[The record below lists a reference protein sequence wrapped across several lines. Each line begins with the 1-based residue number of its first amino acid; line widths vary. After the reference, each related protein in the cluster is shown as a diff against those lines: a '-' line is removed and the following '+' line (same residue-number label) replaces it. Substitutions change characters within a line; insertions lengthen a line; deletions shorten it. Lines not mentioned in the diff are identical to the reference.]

1 MMHAPLLLT
10 PENTFLTMNILGGTS
25 HPAPLD
31 EEVHEHSAWGA
42 YSRLLSFAWRY
53 KIRLAASLVFALL
66 IAASFGAMLVS
77 VGTIIRITFYEPPTE
92 IAAEATVEDPAEKLA
107 NDVARLTNTM
117 RRVVRWAPEG
127 LSQWVYDT
135 ALAMRANRMRA
146 VIVASVLALLLAF
159 VMSSARFLQEYL
171 SGSIGARIT
180 TDLGDAMYENL
191 MRQSVGFFERHSSGE
206 ILARFTNDI
215 FMVNRGLQGV
225 FVKLMREPIKIAV
238 FLAVA
243 LSVDWQLTLVG
254 VCVLPLVLYTL
265 VSIGKRMRS
274 SVSKSLQKI
283 ARMATVVNES
293 IKGIPIIK
301 SYNMEN
307 YEVARVRRE
316 IARLRKFL
324 MRMVTLHAIT
334 GPLTEFL
341 LVLGVVGFVLFSGRR
356 VEAGLLDAGDLVQL
370 YFALA
375 MMLDPVRKLSDV
387 NNLIQTSVA
396 SASRC
401 FQFIDMTP
409 EIQEAPDATPVTP
422 LQHTICFD
430 HVHFSYDGEREA
442 LTDIT
447 VEIRKGEMVALVGPS
462 GAGKSTFIKM
472 LPRFYDPDKGTVYID
487 GKDIRHATLI
497 SLREQM
503 SIVTQDTI
511 LFAESI
517 RDNIAFGRADYD
529 DKRVRDAATAAYAD
543 QFIKTL
549 PAGYDTVIGES
560 GCNLSGGQR
569 QRLAI
574 ARAII
579 KDPALLILDEATS
592 SLDTESERL
601 IQEALDHFVE
611 GRTTIVI
618 AHRLSTIQR
627 ADRILVMD
635 NGRIVE
641 QGTMEALLARDSLY
655 RRLHDTQFNTNRNG
669 Q

>member
-1 MMHAPLLLT
+1 MITSPLRNL
-10 PENTFLTMNILGGTS
+10 ENTFRHMNIPGGKVDSAPFSGNATS
-25 HPAPLD
+25 R
-31 EEVHEHSAWGA
+31 SAWGA
-42 YSRLLSFAWRY
+42 YSRLLTFAWRY
-53 KIRLAASLVFALL
+53 KTRLIISLLFALI

-77 VGTIIRITFYEPPTE
+77 VGTIIRITFYEPAQTVDAE
-92 IAAEATVEDPAEKLA
+92 ISQNDPAVKLA
-107 NDVARLTNTM
+107 ADVERIIHTM
-117 RRVVRWAPEG
+117 GRVIGWAPDG
-127 LSQWVYDT
+127 LSDWVYHT

-146 VIVASVLALLLAF
+146 VIVASALALFLAF
-159 VMSSARFLQEYL
+159 IMSVARFSQEYL
-171 SGSIGARIT
+171 SGSIGANIT
-180 TDLGDAMYENL
+180 TDLGEAMYTNL
-191 MRQSVGFFERHSSGE
+191 MRQSVGFFERNSSGE

-225 FVKLMREPIKIAV
+225 FVKLMREPVKIAV

-283 ARMATVVNES
+283 AGMATVVNES
-293 IKGIPIIK
+293 IKGIAIIK
-301 SYNMEN
+301 SYNMED
-307 YEVARVRRE
+307 YEVSRVRRE
-316 IARLRKFL
+316 IMKLRKFL
-324 MRMVTLHAIT
+324 LRMVTLHAAT

-396 SASRC
+396 SADRC
-401 FQFIDMTP
+401 FEFIDMQP
-409 EIQEAPDATPVTP
+409 EIQQAPNAVDIEP
-422 LQHTICFD
+422 LQTSIRFE
-430 HVHFSYDGEREA
+430 HVHFSYDGERDA
-442 LTDIT
+442 LSDIN
-447 VEIRKGEMVALVGPS
+447 VDIKKGEMVALVGAS
-462 GAGKSTFIKM
+462 GAGKSTFVKM
-472 LPRFYDPDKGTVYID
+472 LPRFYDPQQGAVYID
-487 GKDIRHATLI
+487 GRDIRTATLA

-517 RDNIAFGRADYD
+517 RDNIAFGRASYTD
-529 DKRVRDAATAAYAD
+529 DRVRDAATAAYAD
-543 QFIKTL
+543 QFIQQL
-549 PAGYDTVIGES
+549 PTAYNTVIGES
-560 GCNLSGGQR
+560 GCTLSGGQR

-592 SLDTESERL
+592 SLDSESERL
-601 IQEALDHFVE
+601 IQEALDRFVQ

-627 ADRILVMD
+627 ADRILVME

-641 QGTMEALLARDSLY
+641 QGRMDDLLARDSLY
-655 RRLHDTQFNTNRNG
+655 RRLHDTQFNSVRNG
-669 Q
+669 